1 MIRRFTRVL
10 IAPAVIL
17 AAGACFATRG
27 DVRILQ
33 GDIARLQMTAQQ
45 AAASDTARA
54 VQLRRII
61 QSLTNIADSLHVATT
76 TLQRFQGDVSMSMR
90 SVQEQ
95 LLSVQELT
103 GQSRKQV
110 ESLRAQLEA
119 RAAEQAQ
126 VVPPAVTPSAV
137 PGAVPGAAPGAA
149 PAAPAA
155 PTAPAAP
162 PGPYSLMDL
171 GRQQLARGANSA
183 ARAAFSDL
191 LTQYP
196 TSDLAPEAQYWIAEA
211 YASAGSAVEAD
222 SVFALVADKYP
233 NSERAPVAI
242 YKRAVALKVAGQTRQ
257 ARTLLQQVIDKY
269 PKSEAATLAAA
280 LLRDLR

>member
-1 MIRRFTRVL
+1 VIRRFARVL
-10 IAPAVIL
+10 IAPAVVL
-17 AAGACFATRG
+17 TAGACFATRG

-33 GDIARLQMTAQQ
+33 GDIARLQLAAAQ
-45 AAASDTARA
+45 AASSDTARA

-61 QSLTNIADSLHVATT
+61 QSLTNIADSLRVAQTT
-76 TLQRFQGDVSMSMR
+76 IQRFQGDVAISLR
-90 SVQEQ
+90 DVQEQ
-95 LLSVQELT
+95 LLTVQELT

-126 VVPPAVTPSAV
+126 AVVPPA
-137 PGAVPGAAPGAA
+137 AAPGAEA
-149 PAAPAA
+149 PAAAA
-155 PTAPAAP
+155 GAPA
-162 PGPYSLMDL
+162 PGPYQLMDL
-171 GRQQLARGANSA
+171 GRQQLARGATSA

-196 TSDLAPEAQYWIAEA
+196 SSDLAPEAQYWIAETF
-211 YASAGSAVEAD
+211 ASAGHAVEAD
-222 SVFALVADKYP
+222 SVFALVAEKYP
-233 NSERAPVAI
+233 TSERAPVAI

-257 ARTLLQQVIDKY
+257 ARTLLQQVIDRY

>member
-1 MIRRFTRVL
+1 MIRRISRVL
-10 IAPAVIL
+10 IAPAVL
-17 AAGACFATRG
+17 LTAGACFATRG

-33 GDIARLQMTAQQ
+33 GDIARLQMTAAQ

-61 QSLTNIADSLHVATT
+61 QSLSNIADSLRVAQT
-76 TLQRFQGDVSMSMR
+76 TLQRFQGDVSLSMR
-90 SVQEQ
+90 AVQEQ
-95 LLSVQELT
+95 LLTVQELT

-119 RAAEQAQ
+119 RAQEQAQ
-126 VVPPAVTPSAV
+126 AAVPAVPPTGEV
-137 PGAVPGAAPGAA
+137 PTGAPGAA
-149 PAAPAA
+149 P
-155 PTAPAAP
+155 TAPQ
-162 PGPYSLMDL
+162 PGPYQLMDL
-171 GRQQLARGANSA
+171 GRQQLAKGANSA

-211 YASAGSAVEAD
+211 FASAGSAVEAD
-222 SVFALVADKYP
+222 SVFALVAEKYP
-233 NSERAPVAI
+233 TSERAPVAI
-242 YKRAVALKVAGQTRQ
+242 YKRAVALKVAGQARQ

-280 LLRDLR
+280 LLRDLK

>member
-1 MIRRFTRVL
+1 VIRRIARLL
-10 IAPAVIL
+10 IAPAVVM

-27 DVRILQ
+27 DVRTLQ
-33 GDIARLQMTAQQ
+33 NDIATLQ
-45 AAASDTARA
+45 AAAIRAARA
-54 VQLRRII
+54 DTQQSVQLRQII
-61 QSLTNIADSLHVATT
+61 QALTSVSDSLRHATVS
-76 TLQRFQGDVSMSMR
+76 LQRFQGDVSMSMHD
-90 SVQEQ
+90 VQQQ
-95 LLSVQELT
+95 LLTIQELT

-110 ESLRAQLEA
+110 DALRAQLEA
-119 RAAEQAQ
+119 RAAEQAPA
-126 VVPPAVTPSAV
+126 VPPPAAAGAAATAPNAAV
-137 PGAVPGAAPGAA
+137 PGAPS
-149 PAAPAA
+149 
-155 PTAPAAP
+155 
-162 PGPYSLMDL
+162 PGPYQLMDL
-171 GRQQLARGANSA
+171 GRQQLARGAASA

-222 SVFALVADKYP
+222 SVFALVAEKYP

-257 ARTLLQQVIDKY
+257 ARTLLQQVLDKY

-280 LLRDLR
+280 LLRDLK

>member
-1 MIRRFTRVL
+1 MIRRFARLL

-17 AAGACFATRG
+17 TAGACFATRG

-33 GDIARLQMTAQQ
+33 GDIARLQLAAAQ
-45 AAASDTARA
+45 AASADTARA
-54 VQLRRII
+54 LQLRRII
-61 QSLTNIADSLHVATT
+61 QSLSNISDTLRIAGT
-76 TLQRFQGDVSMSMR
+76 TLARFQGDVSMSMR
-90 SVQEQ
+90 NVQEQ
-95 LLSVQELT
+95 LLTVQELT

-119 RAAEQAQ
+119 RAAEQVQTA
-126 VVPPAVTPSAV
+126 PPA
-137 PGAVPGAAPGAA
+137 
-149 PAAPAA
+149 AA
-155 PTAPAAP
+155 PTAAPGTVPPTATQGAPA
-162 PGPYSLMDL
+162 PGPYQLMDL
-171 GRQQLARGANSA
+171 GRQQLARGATSA

-233 NSERAPVAI
+233 TSERAPVAI

-257 ARTLLQQVIDKY
+257 ARLLLQQVIDKY
-269 PKSEAATLAAA
+269 PKSEAATLASA
-280 LLRDLR
+280 LLRDLK

>member
-1 MIRRFTRVL
+1 MT
-10 IAPAVIL
+10 
-17 AAGACFATRG
+17 AGACFATRN
-27 DVRILQ
+27 DVRVLQ
-33 GDIARLQMTAQQ
+33 GDIARLQLAAAQ
-45 AAASDTARA
+45 AAAADTARA

-61 QSLTNIADSLHVATT
+61 ASLSAISDSIRITNTN
-76 TLQRFQGDVSMSMR
+76 LQRFQGDVAISMR
-90 SVQEQ
+90 QVLEQ
-95 LLSVQELT
+95 LLTVQELT

-119 RAAEQAQ
+119 RAAEQVQ
-126 VVPPAVTPSAV
+126 VVPPPSPTGEA
-137 PGAVPGAAPGAA
+137 GAAAPSAAPGAP
-149 PAAPAA
+149 PA
-155 PTAPAAP
+155 
-162 PGPYSLMDL
+162 PGPYQLLDL
-171 GRQQLARGANSA
+171 GRQQLARGATSA

-211 YASAGSAVEAD
+211 YASAGNAVEAD
-222 SVFALVADKYP
+222 SVFALVAEKYP

-257 ARTLLQQVIDKY
+257 ARTLLQQVLDKY

-280 LLRDLR
+280 LLRDLK

>member
-1 MIRRFTRVL
+1 MTSRFVRVL

-17 AAGACFATRG
+17 TAGACFATRN
-27 DVRILQ
+27 DVRVLQ
-33 GDIARLQMTAQQ
+33 GDIARLQLAAAQ
-45 AAASDTARA
+45 AAAADTARA

-61 QSLTNIADSLHVATT
+61 ASLSAISDSIRVAGTN
-76 TLQRFQGDVSMSMR
+76 LQRFQGDVSISMR
-90 SVQEQ
+90 QVQEQ
-95 LLSVQELT
+95 LLTVQELT

-119 RAAEQAQ
+119 RAAEQVQ
-126 VVPPAVTPSAV
+126 VVPPPAPTGEA
-137 PGAVPGAAPGAA
+137 GAAAPAAAPGA
-149 PAAPAA
+149 PS
-155 PTAPAAP
+155 
-162 PGPYSLMDL
+162 PGPYQLLDL
-171 GRQQLARGANSA
+171 GRQQLARGATSA

-211 YASAGSAVEAD
+211 YSSAGSAVEAD
-222 SVFALVADKYP
+222 SVFALVAEKYP

-257 ARTLLQQVIDKY
+257 ARTLLQQVLDKY

-280 LLRDLR
+280 LLRDLK

>member
-1 MIRRFTRVL
+1 
-10 IAPAVIL
+10 
-17 AAGACFATRG
+17 
-27 DVRILQ
+27 
-33 GDIARLQMTAQQ
+33 MTAAQ

-61 QSLTNIADSLHVATT
+61 LSLSNIADSLHVASLA
-76 TLQRFQGDVSMSMR
+76 LQRFQGDVSMSMR

-95 LLSVQELT
+95 LLTVQELT

-126 VVPPAVTPSAV
+126 AAPPAAAAPGDSA
-137 PGAVPGAAPGAA
+137 GAAPGAA
-149 PAAPAA
+149 PGAP
-155 PTAPAAP
+155 P
-162 PGPYSLMDL
+162 PGPYQLMDL

-211 YASAGSAVEAD
+211 FASAGSAVEAD
-222 SVFALVADKYP
+222 SVFALVAEKYP
-233 NSERAPVAI
+233 ASERAPVAI

-257 ARTLLQQVIDKY
+257 ARSLLQQVIDRY

-280 LLRDLR
+280 LLRDLK

>member
-1 MIRRFTRVL
+1 MIRRVARVL

-17 AAGACFATRG
+17 TAGACFATRG

-33 GDIARLQMTAQQ
+33 GDIARLQLAAAQ
-45 AAASDTARA
+45 AAAADTARA

-61 QSLTNIADSLHVATT
+61 QSLTNIADSLRVAQT
-76 TLQRFQGDVSMSMR
+76 TLQRFQGDVAMSMR
-90 SVQEQ
+90 NVQEQ
-95 LLSVQELT
+95 LLTVQELT

-126 VVPPAVTPSAV
+126 A
-137 PGAVPGAAPGAA
+137 AA
-149 PAAPAA
+149 PAAVPPGTVPPTTSPGA
-155 PTAPAAP
+155 PS
-162 PGPYSLMDL
+162 PGPYQLLDL
-171 GRQQLARGANSA
+171 GRQQLAKGATSA

-191 LTQYP
+191 LAQYP
-196 TSDLAPEAQYWIAEA
+196 SSDLAPEAQYWIAET

-222 SVFALVADKYP
+222 SVFALVAERYP
-233 NSERAPVAI
+233 ASERAPVAI
-242 YKRAVALKVAGQTRQ
+242 YKRAVALKVAGQTRA
-257 ARTLLQQVIDKY
+257 ARTLLQQVLDKY

-280 LLRDLR
+280 LLRDLK